1 MSSLIKNELTKIFR
15 KKTIYIAM
23 IAIFLLLIFMNC
35 MFKYANSSSNSAYLY
50 SENYLNSIKAELENL
65 DPKNPTDVTLYI
77 NLKSEVELC
86 ELMNKYKDDEWKLS
100 IINSRISSY
109 LTERNTY
116 LYGAEKSEEQA
127 NEITKKIEDITA
139 KLDENN
145 WKYFAS
151 QDLEIANKKIEEL
164 NSQKQQ
170 TQDKEILKNLENE
183 IKNAEIE
190 KEIAEYRLN
199 KDIPYGT
206 DYKNIALSRLQS
218 ASTNLIQYDSQETEL
233 SYEEQKDYNDSLKTE
248 AECRYI
254 LDTGIDVNKN
264 DSLKGILQNFYSE
277 FGIFLIVVIVMI
289 AGTIVSDEFNKGT
302 IKLLL
307 VKPYTRNKILL
318 SKFIT
323 TVIIIFFVILSTV
336 IMEMLVGGVL
346 FGFDSLSVPVIEYNF
361 NTNMLEEINVFAYLG
376 IQTLA
381 QLPMIVL
388 LATLALVISTLFS
401 NSALAITISLLG
413 YMSTAIINQLALAY
427 NLSFMKYFVT
437 MNWDLSQFLFG
448 NLPYMQGMSLI
459 LSIVICLV
467 YLLVMLIPT
476 FIIFK
481 KRNIKN
487 I

>member
-1 MSSLIKNELTKIFR
+1 M
-15 KKTIYIAM
+15 
-23 IAIFLLLIFMNC
+23 
-35 MFKYANSSSNSAYLY
+35 
-50 SENYLNSIKAELENL
+50 
-65 DPKNPTDVTLYI
+65 
-77 NLKSEVELC
+77 
-86 ELMNKYKDDEWKLS
+86 
-100 IINSRISSY
+100 
-109 LTERNTY
+109 
-116 LYGAEKSEEQA
+116 
-127 NEITKKIEDITA
+127 
-139 KLDENN
+139 
-145 WKYFAS
+145 
-151 QDLEIANKKIEEL
+151 
-164 NSQKQQ
+164 
-170 TQDKEILKNLENE
+170 KNLENE

-388 LATLALVISTLFS
+388 LATLAFVISTLFS

>member
-1 MSSLIKNELTKIFR
+1 MSSLIKNELIKIFR

-23 IAIFLLLIFMNC
+23 IAIFLFLIFMNC

-50 SENYLNSIKAELENL
+50 SENHLNSIKEELENL
-65 DPKNPTDVTLYI
+65 NPENPTDVTLYI
-77 NLKSEVELC
+77 NLKSEVELY

-116 LYGAEKSEEQA
+116 LYGAEKSETQA
-127 NEITKKIEDITA
+127 NEITKKIEYITA
-139 KLDENN
+139 KLDEDN

-151 QDLEIANKKIEEL
+151 QDLETANKKIEEL

-183 IKNAEIE
+183 IKNTKIE

-199 KDIPYGT
+199 KNIPYGT
-206 DYKNIALSRLQS
+206 DYKNITLSNLQS
-218 ASTNLIQYDSQETEL
+218 ASTKLIQYNSQETEL
-233 SYEEQKDYNDSLKTE
+233 SYEEQN
-248 AECRYI
+248 
-254 LDTGIDVNKN
+254 VNKS

-388 LATLALVISTLFS
+388 LATLAFVISTLFS

>member
-1 MSSLIKNELTKIFR
+1 MSSLIKNELIKIFR

-23 IAIFLLLIFMNC
+23 IAIFLFLIFMNC

-50 SENYLNSIKAELENL
+50 SENHLNSIKEELENL
-65 DPKNPTDVTLYI
+65 NPENPTDVTLYI
-77 NLKSEVELC
+77 NLKSEVELY

-116 LYGAEKSEEQA
+116 LYGAEKSETQA
-127 NEITKKIEDITA
+127 NEITKKIEYITA
-139 KLDENN
+139 KLDEDN

-151 QDLEIANKKIEEL
+151 QDLETANKKIEEL

-183 IKNAEIE
+183 IKNTKIE

-199 KDIPYGT
+199 KNIPYGT
-206 DYKNIALSRLQS
+206 DYKNITLSNLQS
-218 ASTNLIQYDSQETEL
+218 ASTKLIQYNSQETEL
-233 SYEEQKDYNDSLKTE
+233 SYEEQKEYNDSLKTE

-254 LDTGIDVNKN
+254 LDTGINVNKS

-307 VKPYTRNKILL
+307 VKPYTRNKILS

-388 LATLALVISTLFS
+388 LATLAFVLSTLFA